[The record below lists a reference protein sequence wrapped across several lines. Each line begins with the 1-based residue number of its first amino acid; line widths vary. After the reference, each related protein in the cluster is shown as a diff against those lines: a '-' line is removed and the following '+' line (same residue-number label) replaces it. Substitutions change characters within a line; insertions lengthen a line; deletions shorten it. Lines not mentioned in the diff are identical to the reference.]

1 MTTKRSLLTEWGF
14 YRYAGTEW
22 LNPFEALDLARKVN
36 DQSPVIDFYMP
47 AADLIDWT
55 AEPTE
60 SLSEL
65 YQRRARELRERYDY
79 LILMYSGGSDSHQVM
94 MSFINAGVHL
104 DEVRTFY
111 PMKWVEKVSGRTT
124 RDDPL
129 GHLYE
134 FHNAVVPGLRILS
147 QRSPRTIIKVVDTT
161 DAYTG
166 DMTDWFEE
174 METQHRNT
182 GGVHGLFA
190 ANFRARQ
197 ERDIQRDVENMGCKV
212 CVIYGADKPPLHLNG
227 DQLYVRFLDTWR
239 FGISAI
245 WAGRTYDTAMFYWGD
260 MRIVCKQAHVVLK
273 ALRFHNRMM
282 IKDTDAIRRLIYPDW
297 CWSYQQI
304 EALHD
309 ALLLQCTGER
319 VRGIA
324 EARTRHYNNRYG
336 VLGLSI
342 EDDPVAVKRQ
352 LRFLFSRESLP
363 YFVGELNAV

>member
-1 MTTKRSLLTEWGF
+1 MATKRSLLTEWGF
-14 YRYAGTEW
+14 YSYAGTEW

-36 DQSPVIDFYMP
+36 DQSPVIDFHMP